1 MSEAEREVSS
11 DEGVVSS
18 YESRSSYERA
28 YIFAAGKLGTPG
40 DAVGCAPAARA
51 APRAPHGAP
60 IHCKLRQQ
68 TCSRPTRARG
78 APQCAA
84 RRGGRGCE
92 HLSQPRAIEHLVV
105 GVVGVLAQHLVLNRD
120 ARDDEDVVLGL
131 LGRRV
136 RASSVTWLSAVRV
149 VGQKG
154 ACANDDRFVSIL
166 VFILGENCDKNKGL
180 LAPWTGGLSPAACAV
195 PLSRTAR

>member
-1 MSEAEREVSS
+1 MRRRICCL
-11 DEGVVSS
+11 GVVLIQ
-18 YESRSSYERA
+18 ER
-28 YIFAAGKLGTPG
+28 FAA
-40 DAVGCAPAARA
+40 
-51 APRAPHGAP
+51 
-60 IHCKLRQQ
+60 LRG
-68 TCSRPTRARG
+68 S
-78 APQCAA
+78 
-84 RRGGRGCE
+84 
-92 HLSQPRAIEHLVV
+92 LVV

-180 LAPWTGGLSPAACAV
+180 LAP
-195 PLSRTAR
+195 

>member
-1 MSEAEREVSS
+1 MSEAERDVSS

-60 IHCKLRQQ
+60 IHCKLRHQ

-78 APQCAA
+78 AAPLEGAHSA
-84 RRGGRGCE
+84 
-92 HLSQPRAIEHLVV
+92 PRAE
-105 GVVGVLAQHLVLNRD
+105 AD
-120 ARDDEDVVLGL
+120 A
-131 LGRRV
+131 
-136 RASSVTWLSAVRV
+136 A
-149 VGQKG
+149 
-154 ACANDDRFVSIL
+154 VSISL
-166 VFILGENCDKNKGL
+166 NLE
-180 LAPWTGGLSPAACAV
+180 
-195 PLSRTAR
+195 R